1 MNDNMNREKVISI
14 RVTED
19 ELKRLDELAKEQ
31 TGGNRTAFII
41 QKCFRSEGDVENIS
55 LILEFMICLKSQLIC
70 LKKGDVKKKKYISD
84 LNERIRVLWRSLK
97 S

>member
-84 LNERIRVLWRSLK
+84 LNERIRVLCQSLK

>member
-70 LKKGDVKKKKYISD
+70 LKNGDVKKKKYISD
-84 LNERIRVLWRSLK
+84 LNERIRVLWQSLK

>member
-14 RVTED
+14 RMTED

-84 LNERIRVLWRSLK
+84 LNERIRVLWQSLK

>member
-55 LILEFMICLKSQLIC
+55 LILEFMICLKGQLIC

-84 LNERIRVLWRSLK
+84 LNERIRVLWQSLK

>member
-14 RVTED
+14 RMTED

-31 TGGNRTAFII
+31 TSGNRTAFII
-41 QKCFRSEGDVENIS
+41 QKCFRSEEDVENIS

-84 LNERIRVLWRSLK
+84 LNERIRVLWQSLK

>member
-14 RVTED
+14 RMTED

-55 LILEFMICLKSQLIC
+55 
-70 LKKGDVKKKKYISD
+70 
-84 LNERIRVLWRSLK
+84 
-97 S
+97 

>member
-14 RVTED
+14 RMTED

-41 QKCFRSEGDVENIS
+41 QKCFQSEGNVENIS

-84 LNERIRVLWRSLK
+84 LNERIRVLWQSLK

>member
-55 LILEFMICLKSQLIC
+55 LILEFMICLKSQLQIPAH
-70 LKKGDVKKKKYISD
+70 LTTHSAK
-84 LNERIRVLWRSLK
+84 N
-97 S
+97 

>member
-31 TGGNRTAFII
+31 TGGYRTALII
-41 QKCFRSEGDVENIS
+41 QKCLRCEGDVENIS

-84 LNERIRVLWRSLK
+84 LNERIRVLWQSLK